1 MISHTFAVYIVDN
14 EEKTEIDERFLAEH
28 GRDYLLDRAEFW
40 EGRQPLPPHR
50 PPATALGLRLSR
62 LQTNLDS
69 GRMSMTSNT
78 SSQIPQN
85 GNTNIPGQVGNSEN
99 ATENEQS
106 SNDNSNNNSTSNIN
120 DENKE
125 NITSE
130 NKKETDIVTDD
141 NNT

>member
-1 MISHTFAVYIVDN
+1 
-14 EEKTEIDERFLAEH
+14 
-28 GRDYLLDRAEFW
+28 
-40 EGRQPLPPHR
+40 
-50 PPATALGLRLSR
+50 
-62 LQTNLDS
+62 
-69 GRMSMTSNT
+69 MTSNT

-141 NNT
+141 NNTWPTIKGCSL